1 MTVRLVGTAV
11 GCINYKGQFAALIYN
26 LKFSDGS
33 SLSVSMGEMVCAQLA
48 SLFQG
53 YLVEV
58 GGVSESP
65 EAEREFKRNEGVMPR
80 SMLEN
85 PSLDTVVSHV
95 VSRILDG
102 GLVLSLIF
110 KNTGDVKTVVI
121 RREDVPS
128 FIGYTF
134 NALQGVGVLDRVMRE
149 SAGIMTKPSIMVYD
163 CKFNSGDIDYNDR
176 RGYNIDEYRLLP
188 YLYGVVIVDNSGAG
202 RKVVAGFFL
211 KSALTSNDPKLR
223 EHLADA
229 AKQIVGSD
237 YSVSKELSLLHT
249 NVFVSDGEP
258 LSIEEMQNFLAK
270 LYLEHSVG
278 GVA

>member
-1 MTVRLVGTAV
+1 
-11 GCINYKGQFAALIYN
+11 
-26 LKFSDGS
+26 
-33 SLSVSMGEMVCAQLA
+33 
-48 SLFQG
+48 
-53 YLVEV
+53 
-58 GGVSESP
+58 
-65 EAEREFKRNEGVMPR
+65 
-80 SMLEN
+80 
-85 PSLDTVVSHV
+85 
-95 VSRILDG
+95 
-102 GLVLSLIF
+102 
-110 KNTGDVKTVVI
+110 
-121 RREDVPS
+121 
-128 FIGYTF
+128 
-134 NALQGVGVLDRVMRE
+134 
-149 SAGIMTKPSIMVYD
+149 
-163 CKFNSGDIDYNDR
+163 YNDR

-237 YSVSKELSLLHT
+237 YFVSKELSLLHT